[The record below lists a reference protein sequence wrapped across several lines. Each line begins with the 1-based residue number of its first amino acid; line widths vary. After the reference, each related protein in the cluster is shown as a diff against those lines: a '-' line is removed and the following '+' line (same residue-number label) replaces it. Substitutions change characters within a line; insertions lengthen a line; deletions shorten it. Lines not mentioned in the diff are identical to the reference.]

1 MNVMAFRWGK
11 LYKGTPAELAI
22 EPAVARLGLV
32 YRTQFPG
39 YLYGFRVFPD
49 FFLPQLGLVI
59 EIDDPSHTRAA
70 KILEDQERTELLES
84 FGWRVVR
91 TTNEKATTDPEGAV
105 MACLAEAGVTQRD
118 VEEARRRPV
127 SLPATKSAPQAGR
140 RSAQKAKLRASRE
153 LRAQRT
159 GRRSKS
165 PRKSAAQRPAGAE
178 AQPPTQVP

>member
-1 MNVMAFRWGK
+1 MAMRWGK

-39 YLYGFRVFPD
+39 YMYGFRAFPD

-59 EIDDPSHTRAA
+59 EVDDPSHSRAD

-91 TTNEKATTDPEGAV
+91 TTNEKALSDPDGAV
-105 MACLAEAGVTQRD
+105 RAALADAGITRLD
-118 VEEARRRPV
+118 IEEASRRPV
-127 SLPATKSAPQAGR
+127 SLPARKSAPQAGR
-140 RSAQKAKLRASRE
+140 RSAQRAKLKASRARRASR
-153 LRAQRT
+153 
-159 GRRSKS
+159 GKS
-165 PRKSAAQRPAGAE
+165 PRSTRRTSRPAAAE
-178 AQPPTQVP
+178 APPPTEVP